1 MESSSRTIPQRKF
14 ASVGE
19 YGQLPVIPAQSG
31 ATDREAGAVRKMST
45 SRCISDTSPV
55 SPPEPAFD
63 NFGFPALVPLRKT
76 SQSNDSKPDRYR
88 RLSPARPQL
97 YINQAGASYSNY
109 PALGNTAISDTRE
122 RKLSSSTSV
131 VTRRRKIST
140 SSTHSDLTQYTS
152 KNQSRR
158 NNVSDSE
165 PSTKSQTGYA
175 HLAQGLQR
183 IIVSKRVARN
193 FRQRVHEKIVDHKGR
208 GILAFAQRPRG
219 RESVLKTVTI
229 EPTYQLEPV
238 DKFSLYHH
246 RILSIMNEQLC
257 FFLDGERYNG
267 RNCARQ
273 AQFLS
278 ARIKDEVKALGLDR
292 YKIITVVT
300 IGENIGQSLQVSSR
314 AVWDTLTDSF
324 VSTNFQNSTLFCI
337 AKVFAVYCE

>member
-1 MESSSRTIPQRKF
+1 MESSSRTIPHRKF

-55 SPPEPAFD
+55 SPPS
-63 NFGFPALVPLRKT
+63 LLSTT
-76 SQSNDSKPDRYR
+76 SASRRWCYVRLLNRTTPSPRYR
-88 RLSPARPQL
+88 RLSPARPQHVR
-97 YINQAGASYSNY
+97 QSGRSSYSNY
-109 PALGNTAISDTRE
+109 PALGNTAITDTRE
-122 RKLSSSTSV
+122 RKLSLSTSV
-131 VTRRRKIST
+131 GTRRRKISS
-140 SSTHSDLTQYTS
+140 SSTHSDLTLYS
-152 KNQSRR
+152 SAKNQSRR
-158 NNVSDSE
+158 NDVSDSE

-193 FRQRVHEKIVDHKGR
+193 FRQRVHEQIVDRKGR

-257 FFLDGERYNG
+257 LFLDGERYNG
-267 RNCARQ
+267 RKCARQ

-278 ARIKDEVKALGLDR
+278 VRIKDEVKALGLDR
-292 YKIITVVT
+292 YKVITVVT